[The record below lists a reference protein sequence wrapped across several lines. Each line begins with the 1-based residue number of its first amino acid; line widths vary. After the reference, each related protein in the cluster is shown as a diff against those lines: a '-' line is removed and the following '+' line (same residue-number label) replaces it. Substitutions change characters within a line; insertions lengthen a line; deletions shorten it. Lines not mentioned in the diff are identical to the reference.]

1 MGIESFGESLLSGQ
15 RKRRKK
21 QQKAETLGL
30 VASLGTVFANKML
43 QNKAQDFLEN
53 EDYLNKKRQ
62 QQATYARG
70 TAFRKQHETA
80 LNSVGGA
87 EAYYTKQRYDQL
99 VADYQRTY
107 QKEDYKEGING
118 LLWTKAKT
126 WAEEITPEMDTKYEK
141 SFNIRTPEEMEAQF
155 SKHSGPKNVL
165 DWLTEKATGVFTNK
179 DASEIRQE
187 RLDALE
193 ENMALN
199 KADLKTASQS
209 LGSGATIA
217 SIAGFAEKIKAYKLT
232 KNDWITKSRSAMLDI
247 PMKYLDGKSISIK
260 AYKVKKAHPNY
271 PDRTIETW
279 EPVEGNTASIEG
291 VKAIRSGQGVLGTTT
306 ETKEIDTGL
315 GYKIKEEL
323 TYTYNADYTVG
334 IARKNNIGKMTPSA
348 PIAMNATQSQIAA
361 ASEQFK
367 MAERSILG
375 RDGKNVAEKVKFF
388 INQGET
394 EGEVAAQ
401 EKARANNLYRQVHAQ
416 GISAHSKNL
425 NEDGVTLG
433 LENSLRLSAITRA
446 RHIGSLII
454 EDEGRVYGTNQKDF
468 DEVDFGDST
477 QLNHANFKS
486 ASSVYLLDA
495 FYASSAAGGEG
506 DVRLSKP
513 QVSALAIDAVQS
525 FGMLPAPARA
535 VFLEF
540 FNKHTENNKTS
551 IFKETYQGPKGT
563 VPTSFINH
571 FLIIDQTLRASGS

>member
-193 ENMALN
+193 ESLALN
-199 KADLKTASQS
+199 KADLITASQS

-217 SIAGFAEKIKAYKLT
+217 SIAGFAEKI
-232 KNDWITKSRSAMLDI
+232 
-247 PMKYLDGKSISIK
+247 
-260 AYKVKKAHPNY
+260 
-271 PDRTIETW
+271 
-279 EPVEGNTASIEG
+279 
-291 VKAIRSGQGVLGTTT
+291 
-306 ETKEIDTGL
+306 
-315 GYKIKEEL
+315 
-323 TYTYNADYTVG
+323 
-334 IARKNNIGKMTPSA
+334 
-348 PIAMNATQSQIAA
+348 
-361 ASEQFK
+361 
-367 MAERSILG
+367 
-375 RDGKNVAEKVKFF
+375 
-388 INQGET
+388 
-394 EGEVAAQ
+394 
-401 EKARANNLYRQVHAQ
+401 
-416 GISAHSKNL
+416 
-425 NEDGVTLG
+425 
-433 LENSLRLSAITRA
+433 
-446 RHIGSLII
+446 
-454 EDEGRVYGTNQKDF
+454 
-468 DEVDFGDST
+468 
-477 QLNHANFKS
+477 
-486 ASSVYLLDA
+486 
-495 FYASSAAGGEG
+495 
-506 DVRLSKP
+506 
-513 QVSALAIDAVQS
+513 
-525 FGMLPAPARA
+525 
-535 VFLEF
+535 
-540 FNKHTENNKTS
+540 
-551 IFKETYQGPKGT
+551 
-563 VPTSFINH
+563 
-571 FLIIDQTLRASGS
+571 